1 VSRVKTAERPA
12 ATDPGHARL
21 GRLPRPIPLSVLVVA
36 VPALVG
42 AVRLVIALP
51 RPFLAGGDAAFI
63 ELAVRRALG
72 FDQLVGPYS
81 RFAWN
86 HPGPVLFYLFAP
98 LYGLSGRRS
107 RSLFLSAWL
116 LNLGCAIAVVAVVR
130 HRLGEGAARVVAAL
144 LALFLVATKFHALIN
159 PWNPSLLGVPF
170 LLMVV
175 LGADAGG
182 GSVASLLGAAAVGTY
197 LVQTHVGM
205 LPVVGVT
212 LALAVAGW
220 VVSQRRSADA
230 VDPRHRRRVLVGGA
244 LILGVL
250 WAGPV
255 VDQLTASPGNAGKI
269 VRFFAHPSGETRSHP
284 LGDAGVAVAK
294 AATRPF
300 AGLGVEHHPVA
311 GLVGTGI
318 LGGLVALA
326 ARRRSPFAARL
337 GALGAANVVVAVA
350 ATTRVV
356 GDLYPYLFDW
366 TPALLFPPMAAA
378 GLAGFDA
385 ARHLAAPSRP
395 PARRVLGVA
404 GPVGVAAVLVIGAL
418 FAGATTGSATTS
430 FEDSPAAAPAARLI
444 EDHVGHDRKRVF
456 QIHVVDGTF
465 QTAPLL
471 LLLERDG
478 YRFRMTP
485 PYGLYTGSTDRP
497 PDTGG
502 AIVVVG
508 TSLSPVPPGAEPLGT
523 VGPLVLR
530 TVNQLS

>member
-1 VSRVKTAERPA
+1 VQTAERPTP
-12 ATDPGHARL
+12 TDAGHL
-21 GRLPRPIPLSVLVVA
+21 LPRRLAQSIPLSLLVVA
-36 VPALVG
+36 VPAIVG
-42 AVRLVIALP
+42 AARLLIALP
-51 RPFLAGGDAAFI
+51 RPFLAGGDAAFM

-72 FDQLVGPYS
+72 FDQLLGPYS

-98 LYGLSGRRS
+98 LYWLSGRRS
-107 RSLFLSAWL
+107 RSLFLCAWL
-116 LNLGCAIAVVAVVR
+116 LNLGCAIAVVAVIR
-130 HRLGEGAARVVAAL
+130 HRLGEGAARAVAAL
-144 LALFLVATKFHALIN
+144 LALFLVATQFHVLIN
-159 PWNPSLLGVPF
+159 PWNPSLLGIPF
-170 LLMVV
+170 LLLVV

-182 GSVASLLGAAAVGTY
+182 GSVASLIGAAAVGTY

-212 LALAVAGW
+212 LALALAGW
-220 VVSQRRSADA
+220 VVAQARSPEA
-230 VDPRHRRRVLVGGA
+230 VERHGRRRALVAGT

-255 VDQLTASPGNAGKI
+255 VEQFTGSPGNAGKI
-269 VRFFAHPSGETRSHP
+269 VRFFRDPSGETRSHSF
-284 LGDAGVAVAK
+284 GDAGVAVAK

-311 GLVGTGI
+311 ALVGTGI
-318 LGGLVALA
+318 LGGLVAVA

-337 GALGAANVVVAVA
+337 GALGAVNVAIAVA

-356 GDLYPYLFDW
+356 GELQPYLFEW
-366 TPALLFPPMAAA
+366 TPALLFPPVAAA
-378 GLAGFDA
+378 GVAGLDA
-385 ARHLAAPSRP
+385 ARELARRRR
-395 PARRVLGVA
+395 PARWVVGVL
-404 GPVGVAAVLVIGAL
+404 GPVGVVAVLAVGAR
-418 FAGATTGSATTS
+418 FGAATIDSETVS

-465 QTAPLL
+465 QTASLL
-471 LLLERDG
+471 LRLERDG

-485 PYGLYTGSTDRP
+485 PYGLYKGSTDRP
-497 PDTGG
+497 PDDGVP
-502 AIVVVG
+502 IVVVG
-508 TSLSPVPPGAEPLGT
+508 TDLSLVPPGAEPLGT

-530 TVNQLS
+530 TVSRLS

>member
-1 VSRVKTAERPA
+1 L
-12 ATDPGHARL
+12 PG
-21 GRLPRPIPLSVLVVA
+21 PVPLSLLVVA

-42 AVRLVIALP
+42 AVRLVITLP
-51 RPFLAGGDAAFI
+51 RPFLAGGDAAFM

-98 LYGLSGRRS
+98 LYWLSGRRS

-116 LNLGCAIAVVAVVR
+116 LNLGCAIAVVAVIR
-130 HRLGEGAARVVAAL
+130 HRLGEGAARAVAAL
-144 LALFLVATKFHALIN
+144 LALFLLATKFQALIN
-159 PWNPSLLGVPF
+159 PWNPSLLGIPF
-170 LLMVV
+170 LLLVV

-182 GSVASLLGAAAVGTY
+182 GSTASLIGAAAVATY

-220 VVSQRRSADA
+220 AVSQTRSPDA
-230 VDPRHRRRVLVGGA
+230 MDPHHRRRVLVVGA
-244 LILGVL
+244 VILGVL

-255 VDQLTASPGNAGKI
+255 VDQFTGSPGNAGKI
-269 VRFFAHPSGETRSHP
+269 VRFFRSPSGETRSHS

-311 GLVGTGI
+311 TLAGAGI
-318 LGGLVALA
+318 LSGLVAVA
-326 ARRRSPFAARL
+326 VRRRSPFAARL
-337 GALGAANVVVAVA
+337 GALGALNVAVA
-350 ATTRVV
+350 VVATTRVV
-356 GDLYPYLFDW
+356 GALEPYLFDW
-366 TPALLFPPMAAA
+366 TPALLFPPAAA
-378 GLAGFDA
+378 VGLAGLDA
-385 ARHLAAPSRP
+385 ARHLARCRP
-395 PARRVLGVA
+395 PARRVLGVVA
-404 GPVGVAAVLVIGAL
+404 PVGAAAVIAVGAL
-418 FAGATTGSATTS
+418 FVGATTDSATVS
-430 FEDSPAAAPAARLI
+430 FEDSTAAAPAARLI

-465 QTAPLL
+465 QTASLL

-497 PDTGG
+497 PDDGLS
-502 AIVVVG
+502 IVVLG
-508 TSLSPVPPGAEPLGT
+508 TALSLVPPGAEPLGT

-530 TVNQLS
+530 TVNRLD